1 MDEEVAK
8 LLGERA
14 RIEGILQKITKTGLK
29 KNKPNNEELNG
40 QKILK
45 QQCVSPMSSENGSQS
60 NLAKFTCRGQTQ
72 DLYRFKNIMGNQ
84 TDDCYYCE
92 HIFNNLTKRKNIV
105 PSDPRFK

>member
-1 MDEEVAK
+1 M
-8 LLGERA
+8 
-14 RIEGILQKITKTGLK
+14 
-29 KNKPNNEELNG
+29 NG

-45 QQCVSPMSSENGSQS
+45 QECVTPMDLENQS
-60 NLAKFTCRGQTQ
+60 DLAKFTCRGQTQ

-105 PSDPRFK
+105 PNDPRFQ